1 MKMPSLGL
9 TRCTQC
15 FVQSALPTIA
25 PLYSFTS
32 SPIIFRVQGLQSILG
47 IYVPSP
53 DVMSYNA
60 VIDACARIGD
70 VTRQSP
76 RVSFSFPFVDL
87 ADICSHA
94 TLSQRV
100 YLKVQ
105 KVGLTR

>member
-1 MKMPSLGL
+1 
-9 TRCTQC
+9 
-15 FVQSALPTIA
+15 
-25 PLYSFTS
+25 
-32 SPIIFRVQGLQSILG
+32 
-47 IYVPSP
+47 
-53 DVMSYNA
+53 MSYNA